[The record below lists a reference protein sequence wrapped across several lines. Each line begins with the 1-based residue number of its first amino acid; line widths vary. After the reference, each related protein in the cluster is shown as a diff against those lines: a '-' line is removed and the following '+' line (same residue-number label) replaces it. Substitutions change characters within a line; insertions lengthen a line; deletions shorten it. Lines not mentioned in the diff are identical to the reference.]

1 MNGDEVIRHILNTS
15 KTIAS
20 VGLST
25 NPAKPSYG
33 IAQYLLRQGYDLIPV
48 NPGADEILGQKAY
61 PDLLSVPRKVDVVQ
75 IFRPSGDVPPVVDQ
89 AIQVGAKVVW
99 MQLGIS
105 NPEAAETARAAGLLV
120 VMDHCM
126 REEHIRLFGKRLFPL
141 SA

>member
-1 MNGDEVIRHILNTS
+1 MNDDEVIRHILNTS

-61 PDLLSVPRKVDVVQ
+61 PDLLSLPRKVDVVQ
-75 IFRPSGDVPPVVDQ
+75 IFRPSSDVPPVVDQ
-89 AIQVGAKVVW
+89 AIQIGAKVVW
-99 MQLGIS
+99 MQ
-105 NPEAAETARAAGLLV
+105 
-120 VMDHCM
+120 
-126 REEHIRLFGKRLFPL
+126 
-141 SA
+141 